1 MTLDISIITGVQ
13 AQIESLI
20 NLNDQI
26 TKIKTSADSS
36 NLQNVR
42 NELNRLKATQSRHS
56 DELKNWCDLYL
67 SVVSKK
73 ADFESKKEIARIDL
87 DNHRQTV
94 FSQYHNSINTHLEL
108 FGANFSIGG
117 LQSSNAAGL
126 PSTTY
131 HLIINNHQVPLVI
144 QGNASDLPHFKNT
157 LSAGDRNTLAL
168 AFFFASLEN
177 EPNLNNSIIV
187 LDDPISSLDDGRTI
201 TTVQK
206 IRNLVP
212 NSKQVIV
219 LCHLRAFLCDIWEHS
234 DKDNTTALKM
244 SRGPNNTS
252 SIASWDVSSDALTEY
267 DKRHKALRDYV
278 NEDTQDKRY
287 IAQCLRP
294 VMEKYLR
301 VTFPEHCP
309 PGKLLGNFL
318 NHVENLLQNGQRIM
332 SDVDL
337 RELRDITEYANKFH
351 HDTNPAWQTEQIN
364 DIELVG
370 FVKRVLNFVKHG
382 TT

>member
-1 MTLDISIITGVQ
+1 LEEQ
-13 AQIESLI
+13 
-20 NLNDQI
+20 
-26 TKIKTSADSS
+26 
-36 NLQNVR
+36 
-42 NELNRLKATQSRHS
+42 
-56 DELKNWCDLYL
+56 
-67 SVVSKK
+67 
-73 ADFESKKEIARIDL
+73 KEIARLAL
-87 DNHRQTV
+87 DDHRRIV
-94 FSQYHNSINTHLEL
+94 FPQYHTSINTHLEL
-108 FGANFSIGG
+108 FGANFRVGG
-117 LQSSNAAGL
+117 LQSSNAAGR

-131 HLIINNHQVPLVI
+131 HLIVNDYEVPLTSQDYI
-144 QGNASDLPHFKNT
+144 SDSPCLKNT

-212 NSKQVIV
+212 YSKQLIV

-234 DKDNTTALKM
+234 DKDNTTALKL
-244 SRGPNNTS
+244 SRGSNNIS
-252 SIASWDVSSDALTEY
+252 HIESWDVSSDSLTEY

-301 VTFPEHCP
+301 ITFPEHCP
-309 PGKLLGNFL
+309 PGTLLGNFK
-318 NHVENLLQNGQRIM
+318 NHVENLWENGQQIM
-332 SDVDL
+332 SDTSL

-351 HDTNPAWQTEQIN
+351 HDTNPAWVTEQIN
-364 DIELVG
+364 DNDLVG

-382 TT
+382 SI